1 MSIDGPSGLRAT
13 YYHLDESNVIP
24 VDCVSSC
31 DKGTSHMRCLRLL
44 LTVWAGHVS
53 FNALPDDILL
63 NIIVFDRVAFLD
75 GLKGVYRSRLFW
87 RWHRLV
93 HVCRRWRSVVF
104 ASPIFLNL
112 KLICGPETPVKLIYI
127 WPPLP
132 IIIRTFDWPMPD
144 DYDFEAA
151 ILHRNRVCQIN
162 LFFQTASQLQRLA
175 SAMQEQFSALTH
187 LKLCFTSFT
196 PPHSLPAP
204 DLPDGFLGGS
214 APRLQSLEL
223 NRISF
228 PALPKLLLSA
238 THLVRLTL
246 KNIPHTGYISPEAVI
261 TCLTM
266 LGNLRSL
273 TIEFETL
280 IFRADQESQRPPPLA
295 RAVLPALTR
304 FSFQGASEYLEDLVA
319 GIDTPSINSIW
330 INIFHEFTTLVTLQL
345 AHFMRRTAG
354 LQAFNFH
361 EARVDF
367 NLFGVQLEPLLQ
379 TRTFNEKFV
388 LRISCQQ
395 LSSQISSAA
404 QVITSFIPSI
414 YMVTHLYITGTGP
427 LGSALREQTGTQNTP
442 WLDFFR
448 PFSAVE
454 NIYFSESFAPRIALA
469 LRELG
474 GTTEVLP
481 TLQNIFLEELQPSE
495 PVQEAIGQFVAN
507 RQLLGRPVAVFD
519 WNRT

>member
-1 MSIDGPSGLRAT
+1 
-13 YYHLDESNVIP
+13 
-24 VDCVSSC
+24 
-31 DKGTSHMRCLRLL
+31 MRCLRLL
-44 LTVWAGHVS
+44 LTVWAGRVS
-53 FNALPDDILL
+53 INALPDDILL
-63 NIIVFDRVAFLD
+63 NIFVFDRVAFLD
-75 GLKGVYRSRLFW
+75 GLKGVYRSRLTW

-93 HVCRRWRSVVF
+93 QVCRRWRSVVF
-104 ASPIFLNL
+104 ASPTFLNL
-112 KLICGPETPVKLIYI
+112 KLICGPETRVKLTVI
-127 WPPLP
+127 WPPIP
-132 IIIRTFDWPMPD
+132 IIIRTFDWPMPE

-151 ILHRNRVCQIN
+151 IVHRNRVCQIN
-162 LFFQTASQLQRLA
+162 LFFQTTSQLQRLT
-175 SAMQEQFSALTH
+175 SAMQEEFSALTH
-187 LKLCFTSFT
+187 LRLCFTSFT
-196 PPHSLPAP
+196 NPHSLPAP

-214 APRLQSLEL
+214 APHLQSLEL
-223 NRISF
+223 NRIPF

-246 KNIPHTGYISPEAVI
+246 KNIPRTGYISPEAMI
-261 TCLTM
+261 NCLTT
-266 LGNLRSL
+266 LGNLKSL
-273 TIEFETL
+273 AIEFETL
-280 IFRADQESQRPPPLA
+280 IFRADRESRRPPPSA
-295 RAVLPALTR
+295 RAVFTALTR
-304 FSFQGASEYLEDLVA
+304 LSFQGASEYLEDLVA
-319 GIDTPSINSIW
+319 GIDTPLINSIW
-330 INIFHEFTTLVTLQL
+330 INIFHEPSLITPQL

-354 LQAFNFH
+354 LREFDFH

-388 LRISCQQ
+388 LRISCEK

-427 LGSALREQTGTQNTP
+427 LCNALREQIGTQNTP
-442 WLDFFR
+442 WLDFFH

-454 NIYFSESFAPRIALA
+454 NIHFSVSFAPRIALA

-481 TLQNIFLEELQPSE
+481 TLKNIFLEELQPSE
-495 PVQEAIGQFVAN
+495 PVQEAIGRFVAN